1 MDRFGAPLVAAC
13 VILSMP
19 GCGGD
24 GSSPSS
30 PSSPSSSFKVLY
42 SFGASS
48 TDGMDPQGL
57 IQGTDGNFYG
67 TTANGGIY
75 TAAYPGEPLNQGA
88 VGAGTLFKI
97 TPAGVETVLHSFGG
111 EGDSAFP
118 RAELVQGTNG
128 NFYGITEGDVDGGA
142 NIFEISPAGAET
154 VLYSFLYPETF
165 APTGLLIKGM
175 DGNFYGATTG
185 SDVNSS
191 GTVFQLTPAGVITVL
206 YSFPA
211 LLNSQ
216 DEGDIGLNALIQGT
230 DGNFYGTTLFGGTT
244 GGGTVFTMNPAGVE
258 TVLYSFPTSTTS
270 NPGAGIGAGGLIQ
283 GTDGNFYGTTPS
295 GGTNNAGTVS
305 EITPAGVVTVLASFG
320 ASSTDGTA
328 PISVIQG
335 TDGNFYG
342 ITALGGT
349 NGGGTIFKVT
359 PAGVETVLY
368 SFPAGLNPHDTI
380 GPNGFIQGTDG
391 SFYGT
396 TQSGGA
402 NGDGTVFK
410 YTP

>member
-24 GSSPSS
+24 GSS

-97 TPAGVETVLHSFGG
+97 TPAGVETVL
-111 EGDSAFP
+111 
-118 RAELVQGTNG
+118 
-128 NFYGITEGDVDGGA
+128 
-142 NIFEISPAGAET
+142 
-154 VLYSFLYPETF
+154 
-165 APTGLLIKGM
+165 
-175 DGNFYGATTG
+175 
-185 SDVNSS
+185 
-191 GTVFQLTPAGVITVL
+191 
-206 YSFPA
+206 
-211 LLNSQ
+211 
-216 DEGDIGLNALIQGT
+216 
-230 DGNFYGTTLFGGTT
+230 
-244 GGGTVFTMNPAGVE
+244 
-258 TVLYSFPTSTTS
+258 
-270 NPGAGIGAGGLIQ
+270 
-283 GTDGNFYGTTPS
+283 
-295 GGTNNAGTVS
+295 
-305 EITPAGVVTVLASFG
+305 
-320 ASSTDGTA
+320 
-328 PISVIQG
+328 
-335 TDGNFYG
+335 
-342 ITALGGT
+342 
-349 NGGGTIFKVT
+349 
-359 PAGVETVLY
+359 Y

>member
-30 PSSPSSSFKVLY
+30 SSGSFTVLH

-48 TDGMDPQGL
+48 ADGMIPQGL
-57 IQGTDGNFYG
+57 VQGTDGNFYG
-67 TTANGGIY
+67 TTFSGGIY
-75 TAAYPGEPLNQGA
+75 TATYTGEPLNPGST
-88 VGAGTLFKI
+88 GAGTLFKI

-111 EGDSAFP
+111 EGDTAFP
-118 RAELVQGTNG
+118 RPELVQGTNG
-128 NFYGITEGDVDGGA
+128 NFYGITEGDDGGSA
-142 NIFEISPAGAET
+142 SIFEISPAGAET
-154 VLYSFLYPETF
+154 SLYSFRYPETF
-165 APTGLLIKGM
+165 TPTGLLIKGM
-175 DGNFYGATTG
+175 DGNFYGTT
-185 SDVNSS
+185 SSSNVNNS
-191 GTVFQLTPAGVITVL
+191 GTVFQLTPAGVVTVL

-211 LLNSQ
+211 LINPQ
-216 DEGDIGLNALIQGT
+216 DEDDIGLNALIQST

-244 GGGTVFTMNPAGVE
+244 GGGTVFKMTPAGVE
-258 TVLYSFPTSTTS
+258 TVLYSFPTSITS

-295 GGTNNAGTVS
+295 GGTNDAGTVS

-320 ASSTDGTA
+320 ASSTDGA
-328 PISVIQG
+328 DPISVIQG

-349 NGGGTIFKVT
+349 NGSGTIFKIT

-368 SFPAGLNPHDTI
+368 SLPARVNPEDTI

-396 TQSGGA
+396 TQSGGT